1 MVPSAQLLSGGH
13 HVEKLVDAIKCCGN
27 GVVGVAALDSE
38 ISAAPILNNLR
49 TAAEVGTDNYKSVI
63 VTD

>member
-1 MVPSAQLLSGGH
+1 MCQVRA
-13 HVEKLVDAIKCCGN
+13 KLVDAIKCCGN
-27 GVVGVAALDSE
+27 GVVGVAVLDSE
-38 ISAAPILNNLR
+38 ISAVPILNNLR